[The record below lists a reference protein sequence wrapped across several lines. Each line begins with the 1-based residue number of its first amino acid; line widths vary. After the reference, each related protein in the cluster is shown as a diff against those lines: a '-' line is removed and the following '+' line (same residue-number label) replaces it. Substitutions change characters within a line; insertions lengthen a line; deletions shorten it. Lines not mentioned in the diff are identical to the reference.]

1 MDSAEH
7 GANCSDHQHHRVCPQ
22 VARGSSKVRDKALV
36 SFWNGNANISSALL
50 QAVKMQAAL
59 QAARRQGRRG
69 GRPRR
74 SKRSRYGQNSSK
86 KYYNMEFTPQ
96 KNPRNISGLSSFHF
110 QGAPPGYIQGLIN
123 KVISNIQIVCNN
135 LILKYVEEDLVLSL
149 NVRTASLSSCD
160 DAWNP
165 AFSELSL
172 PHLVL
177 RKLLQV

>member
-1 MDSAEH
+1 MTRAMWEIEQGDLIWFLLAGITRARWEIEH
-7 GANCSDHQHHRVCPQ
+7 NQFWQLFQLCGKQWGCKQRCKQQGGRGGEEEGQEEAGGAGFVQILPRNPRHISV
-22 VARGSSKVRDKALV
+22 
-36 SFWNGNANISSALL
+36 ISSF
-50 QAVKMQAAL
+50 
-59 QAARRQGRRG
+59 
-69 GRPRR
+69 
-74 SKRSRYGQNSSK
+74 N
-86 KYYNMEFTPQ
+86 
-96 KNPRNISGLSSFHF
+96 F

-160 DAWNP
+160 EAWNP

-177 RKLLQV
+177 RKLLQVWTSIILSIWYHLSLKVHS

>member
-1 MDSAEH
+1 
-7 GANCSDHQHHRVCPQ
+7 
-22 VARGSSKVRDKALV
+22 
-36 SFWNGNANISSALL
+36 
-50 QAVKMQAAL
+50 MQAAL
-59 QAARRQGRRG
+59 QAARREGRRG
-69 GRPRR
+69 GKPRR
-74 SKRSRYGQNSSK
+74 SRKSRYTIVKALPKNYK
-86 KYYNMEFTPQ
+86 KS
-96 KNPRNISGLSSFHF
+96 RNISATSSFNF

-172 PHLVL
+172 PNLVL